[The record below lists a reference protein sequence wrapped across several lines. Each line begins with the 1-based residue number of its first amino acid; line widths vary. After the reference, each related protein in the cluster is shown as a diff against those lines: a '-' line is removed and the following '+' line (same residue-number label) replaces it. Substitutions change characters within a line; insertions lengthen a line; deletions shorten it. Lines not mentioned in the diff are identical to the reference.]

1 MRSLTVAPA
10 KLTWRVASTLARR
23 RYLGWRDEF
32 RLAVS
37 LPNGAFGLPVKLDAE
52 FVGMTRLRSIHRQ
65 RTTPSTSCF
74 GPASAIV
81 ANSAS

>member
-1 MRSLTVAPA
+1 MRSPTGPPA
-10 KLTWRVASTLARR
+10 KPTWRVASMLARR

-37 LPNGAFGLPVKLDAE
+37 LPNGAFRLPVKLDAE
-52 FVGMTRLRSIHRQ
+52 FVGMTRLRSIRRQ
-65 RTTPSTSCF
+65 RTTPSTSWF
-74 GPASAIV
+74 GPASAIL